1 MQEHQPNLRSSA
13 DRAFREA
20 LEQLENILPPDDQ
33 TAESDFPLEGDF
45 PSRSQ
50 PDSNLWEEAAA
61 DLDAFWGDTH
71 LPQAG
76 MLDEEDE

>member
-13 DRAFREA
+13 DRAFRES

-33 TAESDFPLEGDF
+33 RAESDFPLEGNF

-50 PDSNLWEEAAA
+50 PNSNLWE
-61 DLDAFWGDTH
+61 DTH

-76 MLDEEDE
+76 MLDEEHE

>member
-13 DRAFREA
+13 DRAFRES

-33 TAESDFPLEGDF
+33 TAESDF

-61 DLDAFWGDTH
+61 DLDAFWEDTH

-76 MLDEEDE
+76 MLDEEDESTS